1 MINNPTERKV
11 AMISQPMNGLTDEEI
26 EKNRNKA
33 IRHLERLGY
42 KVVNTLFT
50 DDWYSE
56 SSMKDRGVVNIPLC
70 YLAKSLENMSLC
82 SVAYFCDGWE
92 DYRGCRI
99 EHEVAE
105 AYGLDIIYAEDE
117 EDPEAP
123 LTDEQ
128 KTFMEGMNHTEIV
141 LDAYFDM
148 LLDAW
153 SECSDEYQRSAKII
167 KNGVIK
173 WLTAAKFER
182 YTDFVKENESKVN
195 E

>member
-1 MINNPTERKV
+1 MHDVTIRKK

-26 EKNRNKA
+26 EKTRNKA
-33 IRHLERLGY
+33 IGHLERLGY

-50 DDWYSE
+50 DEWYSD
-56 SSMKDRGVVNIPLC
+56 SAMKDRGVENIPLC
-70 YLAKSLENMSLC
+70 FLAKSLENMSLC

-92 DYRGCRI
+92 DARGCRI
-99 EHEVAE
+99 EHDVAE
-105 AYGLDIIYAEDE
+105 EYGLDIIYAEDE
-117 EDPEAP
+117 EEPEAP
-123 LTDEQ
+123 ITDEQ
-128 KTFMEGMNHTEIV
+128 KVFLEGMNHTEIV

-148 LLDAW
+148 ILDAW

-173 WLTAAKFER
+173 WLTAAKLER
-182 YTDFVKENESKVN
+182 YTNFVKENEAKVN

>member
-1 MINNPTERKV
+1 MINNTKERKV
-11 AMISQPMNGLTDEEI
+11 AMISQPMNGLTEEEI
-26 EKNRNKA
+26 AETRERAIKFLKKN
-33 IRHLERLGY
+33 GY

-70 YLAKSLENMSLC
+70 YLAKSLENMTLC
-82 SVAYFCDGWE
+82 DVAYFCDGWE
-92 DYRGCRI
+92 DARGCRI
-99 EHEVAE
+99 EHETAE
-105 AYGLDIIYAEDE
+105 AYGLDIIYEEDE
-117 EDPEAP
+117 KEPEAP

-148 LLDAW
+148 ILDAW
-153 SECSDEYQRSAKII
+153 SGCSDEYQRSAKII

-173 WLTAAKFER
+173 WLTAAKLER
-182 YTDFVKENESKVN
+182 YTDFVKENEAKVN

>member
-1 MINNPTERKV
+1 MHDVTIRKK

-26 EKNRNKA
+26 EETRNKA

-42 KVVNTLFT
+42 KVVNTLNT
-50 DDWYSE
+50 GDRYSE
-56 SSMKDRGVVNIPLC
+56 SSMKDIGVMSIPVY
-70 YLAKSLENMSLC
+70 YLARSLESMSFC
-82 SVAYFCDGWE
+82 DVVYFCDGWE
-92 DYRGCRI
+92 DARGCRI
-99 EHEVAE
+99 EHETAE
-105 AYGLDIIYAEDE
+105 AYGLDIIYEEDE

-123 LTDEQ
+123 ITDEQ
-128 KTFMEGMNHTEIV
+128 KTFMEGMNHTETV

-148 LLDAW
+148 ILDAW

>member
-1 MINNPTERKV
+1 MHDVTIRKK

-26 EKNRNKA
+26 EKTREKA

-56 SSMKDRGVVNIPLC
+56 SMKDRDVHNTPVY
-70 YLAKSLENMSLC
+70 YLARSLESMSFC
-82 SVAYFCDGWE
+82 DVVYFCDGWE
-92 DYRGCRI
+92 EARGCRI
-99 EHEVAE
+99 EHDVAE
-105 AYGLDIIYAEDE
+105 EYGLDIIYAEDE

-123 LTDEQ
+123 ITDEQ
-128 KTFMEGMNHTEIV
+128 KAFMEGMNHTEIV
-141 LDAYFDM
+141 MDAYFDM
-148 LLDAW
+148 ILDAW

-167 KNGVIK
+167 KNGAIK
-173 WLTAAKFER
+173 WLTAAKFDR
-182 YTDFVKENESKVN
+182 YTDFVKENEAKVN

>member
-1 MINNPTERKV
+1 MHDVTFRKK

-26 EKNRNKA
+26 EETRNKA
-33 IRHLERLGY
+33 IRHLDRLGY
-42 KVVNTLFT
+42 KVVSTLFK
-50 DDWYSE
+50 DNWYNN
-56 SSMKDRGVVNIPLC
+56 SSMKDRGVMDIPVY
-70 YLAKSLENMSLC
+70 YLARSLESMSFC
-82 SVAYFCDGWE
+82 DVVYFCDGWE

-117 EDPEAP
+117 EEPEEP

-128 KTFMEGMNHTEIV
+128 KVFLEGMNHAEMV
-141 LDAYFDM
+141 LDEYFDM
-148 LLDAW
+148 ALDAW
-153 SECSDEYQRSAKII
+153 SECSDEYQRSAKIL

-182 YTDFVKENESKVN
+182 YTDFVKENEAKVD

>member
-1 MINNPTERKV
+1 MPNVAIRKK

-26 EKNRNKA
+26 EKTRNKA
-33 IRHLERLGY
+33 IKHLERLGY

-50 DDWYSE
+50 DEWYSD
-56 SSMKDRGVVNIPLC
+56 SAMKDRGVENNPLC

-82 SVAYFCDGWE
+82 DVVYFCDGWE
-92 DYRGCRI
+92 DARGCRI
-99 EHEVAE
+99 EHDAAE
-105 AYGLDIIYAEDE
+105 EYGLDIIYAEDE

-123 LTDEQ
+123 LTDKQ

-141 LDAYFDM
+141 LDSYFDM
-148 LLDAW
+148 ILDSW
-153 SECSDEYQRSAKII
+153 SECSEEYQRSAKII

-173 WLTAAKFER
+173 WLKAAKFER
-182 YTDFVKENESKVN
+182 YTDFVKENESKAN

>member
-1 MINNPTERKV
+1 MHDVTIRKK

-26 EKNRNKA
+26 EKTRNKA
-33 IRHLERLGY
+33 IRHLDRLGY
-42 KVVNTLFT
+42 KVVSTLFK
-50 DDWYSE
+50 DGWYNNSA
-56 SSMKDRGVVNIPLC
+56 MKDRGVMNMPVY
-70 YLAKSLENMSLC
+70 YLARSLESMSYC
-82 SVAYFCDGWE
+82 DVVYFCDGWE
-92 DYRGCRI
+92 DAKGCRI
-99 EHEVAE
+99 EHEIAE

-117 EDPEAP
+117 EEPEEP
-123 LTDEQ
+123 LTEEQ

-148 LLDAW
+148 ILDAW

-182 YTDFVKENESKVN
+182 YTDFVKESKVN

>member
-1 MINNPTERKV
+1 MLNVAIRKK

-26 EKNRNKA
+26 EKTRNKA
-33 IRHLERLGY
+33 IKHLERLGY

-56 SSMKDRGVVNIPLC
+56 SSMNDRGVENIPIC

-92 DYRGCRI
+92 DARGCRI
-99 EHEVAE
+99 EHDVAE
-105 AYGLDIIYAEDE
+105 EYGLDIIYAEDE
-117 EDPEAP
+117 EEPEAP
-123 LTDEQ
+123 ITDEQ
-128 KTFMEGMNHTEIV
+128 KAFLEGISHAETV
-141 LDAYFDM
+141 LDEYFEM
-148 LLDAW
+148 LLNAW
-153 SECSDEYQRSAKII
+153 SDCTDEYQRSAKII

-173 WLTAAKFER
+173 WLNAAKFER
-182 YTDFVKENESKVN
+182 YKDFVKENESKAN

>member
-1 MINNPTERKV
+1 MHDVKIRKK

-26 EKNRNKA
+26 EKTREKA

-82 SVAYFCDGWE
+82 DVAYFCDGWE
-92 DYRGCRI
+92 DARGCRI
-99 EHEVAE
+99 EHETAE
-105 AYGLDIIYAEDE
+105 AYGLDIIYEEDE
-117 EDPEAP
+117 EEPEAP
-123 LTDEQ
+123 ITDEQ
-128 KTFMEGMNHTEIV
+128 KTFLEGMNHTEIV

-148 LLDAW
+148 ILDAW

-182 YTDFVKENESKVN
+182 YTDFVKENEAKVN

>member
-1 MINNPTERKV
+1 MHDVTIRKK
-11 AMISQPMNGLTDEEI
+11 AMLSQPMNGLTDEEI
-26 EKNRNKA
+26 EKTRNKA

-50 DDWYSE
+50 DDWYSD
-56 SSMKDRGVVNIPLC
+56 SAMKGRGVENIPLC
-70 YLAKSLENMSLC
+70 FLAKSLENMSLC

-92 DYRGCRI
+92 EARGCRI
-99 EHEVAE
+99 EHETAE
-105 AYGLDIIYAEDE
+105 AYGLDIIYEEDE
-117 EDPEAP
+117 EEPEAP
-123 LTDEQ
+123 LTDKQ
-128 KTFMEGMNHTEIV
+128 KTFMEGMNHTEMV

-148 LLDAW
+148 ILDAW

-182 YTDFVKENESKVN
+182 YTDFVKENEAKAN